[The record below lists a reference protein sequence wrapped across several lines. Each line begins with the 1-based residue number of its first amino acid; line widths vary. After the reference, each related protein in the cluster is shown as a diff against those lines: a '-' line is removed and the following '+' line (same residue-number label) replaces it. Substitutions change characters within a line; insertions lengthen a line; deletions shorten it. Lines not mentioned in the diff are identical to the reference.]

1 MISYGADERQIKLD
15 VSTEKTDMVVDT
27 AIPCGLI
34 INELITNALKHAFPG
49 KRKGTISLS
58 FRQQKNKTYV
68 VTVSDNGIGIP
79 RDVDITKTTSL
90 GMQLVTVLV
99 RQMGGTLKVSR
110 SEGTNFTIKFKEY
123 NEAGSVL
130 Y

>member
-1 MISYGADERQIKLD
+1 MISYGADKRQIKLD

-68 VTVSDNGIGIP
+68 VTVSDNGVGIP